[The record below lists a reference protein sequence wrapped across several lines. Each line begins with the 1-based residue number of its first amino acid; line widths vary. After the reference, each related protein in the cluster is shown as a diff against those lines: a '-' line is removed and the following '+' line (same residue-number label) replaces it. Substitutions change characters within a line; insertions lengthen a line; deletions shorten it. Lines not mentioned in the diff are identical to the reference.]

1 MIEGWMVSAMFGFVT
16 VIGAAFVTKYQSSE
30 SKRHINIIFERMD
43 KHGDDIVRL
52 NTKSELSMTAKDV
65 DEKYVSKELFR
76 QFEKHMDVRFDKLEN
91 GQNKI
96 LEYIT
101 KKEGKKS

>member
-1 MIEGWMVSAMFGFVT
+1 MIEGWMVSGLFSFAT
-16 VIGAAFVTKYQSSE
+16 VIGAGFVVRYQSAE

-76 QFEKHMDVRFDKLEN
+76 QFEKHMDVRFDKIDD

-96 LEYIT
+96 LAYIE
-101 KKEGKKS
+101 KGLK